1 MLHVENVARF
11 IITSCMIRFFDMMAH
26 FISLVIRITQGS
38 SKVSHTCFKSSTSLR
53 KKYQFRKNQF
63 NTDVSKLLERYRL
76 ENCFLVARLCPRLR
90 PMSSDPAVA
99 APAAQVPLRHARE
112 VYRCT
117 MFGTSQT
124 WDIPDVLRGLRRN
137 SGAFK
142 AWYIAKVRLTRKSL
156 AARGN
161 IQACKSI
168 KETKDRRRL
177 YMKRRRDYQRV
188 VAQQIA
194 LGENAAPWGA
204 LAASLEHEEN
214 LS

>member
-1 MLHVENVARF
+1 MLSRCAPVRA
-11 IITSCMIRFFDMMAH
+11 
-26 FISLVIRITQGS
+26 
-38 SKVSHTCFKSSTSLR
+38 
-53 KKYQFRKNQF
+53 
-63 NTDVSKLLERYRL
+63 
-76 ENCFLVARLCPRLR
+76 
-90 PMSSDPAVA
+90 MSSHPAVA
-99 APAAQVPLRHARE
+99 APAAQVPLHHART

-117 MFGTSQT
+117 LFGTSQA

-142 AWYIAKVRLTRKSL
+142 AWYIAQFRLTRKSL

-168 KETKDRRRL
+168 KATKDRSRL

-214 LS
+214 VD